1 MTSPRTLCLV
11 AAVAVLAAGLAV
23 FQAGFNDYADASVD
37 RISAVNHPELLN
49 DAMWMQRHAV
59 ITMHDSVFIIA
70 GALVLFVV
78 AGYMREEDHAN
89 D

>member
-37 RISAVNHPELLN
+37 RITNLLEAVDFKPEANL
-49 DAMWMQRHAV
+49 AM
-59 ITMHDSVFIIA
+59 TM
-70 GALVLFVV
+70 L
-78 AGYMREEDHAN
+78 EDHISQARAKMGGW
-89 D
+89 